1 MQGGLEDLQ
10 GRINLNLLV
19 DVAASDAANSGA
31 GTDAADPRDDNSVTN
46 EGLNGLEGS
55 GERWNITQK
64 LLIRLL
70 QALGEASLP
79 QEEAMALTDAITD
92 FIDRNNDRRE
102 KGAEAG
108 EYRYADFPYLPAN
121 RPLASV
127 SELRAVHGMAEPVYK
142 ALAPFVTVWPDVPSR
157 LNILT
162 CPLPVLRT
170 LNGDSQLSPLPQMEA
185 ERIDALRRE
194 GAITGVEDLLNDPA
208 LEGQQLAELKPLLDV
223 KSDWFL
229 LDATVELVERERHLF
244 SVLNRREEQVVAVFR
259 SEGEL

>member
-1 MQGGLEDLQ
+1 
-10 GRINLNLLV
+10 
-19 DVAASDAANSGA
+19 
-31 GTDAADPRDDNSVTN
+31 
-46 EGLNGLEGS
+46 
-55 GERWNITQK
+55 
-64 LLIRLL
+64 
-70 QALGEASLP
+70 
-79 QEEAMALTDAITD
+79 MALTDAITD
-92 FIDRNNDRRE
+92 FIDRDNDRRE

-121 RPLASV
+121 RPLTSV
-127 SELRAVHGMAEPVYK
+127 SELRAVQGMTEPVYK

-170 LNGDSQLSPLPQMEA
+170 LNGDSQLSPLPQMEV

-208 LEGQQLAELKPLLDV
+208 LEGQQLAELEPLLDV

-229 LDATVELVERERHLF
+229 LDATVELVDRERHLF
-244 SVLNRREEQVVAVFR
+244 SVLRRREEQVVAVFR